1 MDKDDRLSE
10 DYIKDIYW
18 DVDLK
23 KAEEDFKNNGY
34 KFRENDD
41 LEKLPTA
48 KKSDPPTS
56 KVVSPK
62 KATVTKNKPGPKSKT
77 KTSEEGQ
84 EDSAVK
90 KNKPGPKSKKDTKS
104 QEIRYVIVDLDF
116 LFLNREI
123 DFSDWIFFSF
133 SVKSI
138 SRNIIVFGSQKM
150 MRK

>member
-56 KVVSPK
+56 KVESPK

-77 KTSEEGQ
+77 KISEEGQ

-116 LFLNREI
+116 FLNREI
-123 DFSDWIFFSF
+123 DFSDWIFSPF

-138 SRNIIVFGSQKM
+138 SRNII
-150 MRK
+150 

>member
-56 KVVSPK
+56 KVESPK

-77 KTSEEGQ
+77 KISEEGQ

-116 LFLNREI
+116 FFVKLI
-123 DFSDWIFFSF
+123 SQIGFFSIF
-133 SVKSI
+133 RLQINFPKY
-138 SRNIIVFGSQKM
+138 NIVFGSQKM

>member
-56 KVVSPK
+56 KVESPK
-62 KATVTKNKPGPKSKT
+62 KATATKNKPGPKSKT
-77 KTSEEGQ
+77 KVDNTSEEGQ
-84 EDSAVK
+84 EDSAK
-90 KNKPGPKSKKDTKS
+90 KSKPGPKSKKDAKS
-104 QEIRYVIVDLDF
+104 KEIRCV
-116 LFLNREI
+116 N
-123 DFSDWIFFSF
+123 
-133 SVKSI
+133 
-138 SRNIIVFGSQKM
+138 
-150 MRK
+150 

>member
-62 KATVTKNKPGPKSKT
+62 KATVTKNKPGPKWS
-77 KTSEEGQ
+77 GNN
-84 EDSAVK
+84 V
-90 KNKPGPKSKKDTKS
+90 
-104 QEIRYVIVDLDF
+104 
-116 LFLNREI
+116 
-123 DFSDWIFFSF
+123 
-133 SVKSI
+133 
-138 SRNIIVFGSQKM
+138 GSQKGGEKRGNSNLRGASHFEIASSLRHM
-150 MRK
+150 LQNTCLTHVQVHTITTSRVAAAAV